1 MTGKI
6 LTVLATAGLAALGV
20 TGVGYAQRGE
30 AKADTTTEMRGM
42 HGMSDMS
49 AMMDM
54 MRGCPMMQGM
64 AQGPAAALKHRDSL
78 ALSDAQVQKL
88 EAMRTRADEARSVAM
103 ERMKSFH
110 SEIAGMADA
119 ERFDEAAV
127 RRSFTQMGT
136 AHTEMGVAML
146 RARSATR
153 ETLTPEQ
160 REKLARLGS
169 GMMGMQGMQGMS
181 GMMEMMGGD
190 MGGMMGMMQACPMM
204 QGMQGM
210 MQGGMGGM
218 PMQRPDSTPMP
229 RANQS

>member
-1 MTGKI
+1 MTKKI
-6 LTVLATAGLAALGV
+6 LTVLATAGVAALGV

-49 AMMDM
+49 AMMGM
-54 MRGCPMMQGM
+54 MRDCPMMQGM

-78 ALSDAQVQKL
+78 ALSGTQVQKL
-88 EAMRTRADEARSVAM
+88 EAIRTRTEEARTGAM
-103 ERMKSFH
+103 ERMTALH
-110 SEIAGMADA
+110 REIAAVAGAD
-119 ERFDEAAV
+119 RFDEAAV
-127 RRSFTQMGT
+127 RRAFTQMGT

-146 RARSATR
+146 RFRHETR

-160 REKLARLGS
+160 REKLARLGG
-169 GMMGMQGMQGMS
+169 GMMGMQGMP
-181 GMMEMMGGD
+181 EMMAGD

-204 QGMQGM
+204 QEMQGM

-218 PMQRPDSTPMP
+218 HMQRPDSTPMP
-229 RANQS
+229 RNNRN